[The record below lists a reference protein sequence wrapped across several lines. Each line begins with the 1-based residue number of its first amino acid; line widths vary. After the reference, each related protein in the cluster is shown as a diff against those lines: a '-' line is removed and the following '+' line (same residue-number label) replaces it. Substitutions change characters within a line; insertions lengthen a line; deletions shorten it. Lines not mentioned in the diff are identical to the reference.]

1 MSPITEELV
10 KDWRGV
16 KGLESRLLD
25 ETFALNDC
33 LDQGVVIIEVYRATI
48 TANFT
53 TPHSFQPPFLGAK
66 RLITETSTGRSLVT
80 AGGALAREFVPRLHR
95 LLGRAVALWTVVAL
109 Q

>member
-16 KGLESRLLD
+16 KGLESRLFD
-25 ETFALNDC
+25 EAFALNDR
-33 LDQGVVIIEVYRATI
+33 LDQGLVIIEVYRATI

-66 RLITETSTGRSLVT
+66 RSITETSTRCSLVS
-80 AGGALAREFVPRLHR
+80 AGGALARELILAPISWFSCDVIIF
-95 LLGRAVALWTVVAL
+95 
-109 Q
+109 QN